1 MPRSRSRSPI
11 RHFNNSGGGR
21 ARNMLDSSSLEPI
34 KFKKE
39 GFGRNRGGRR
49 SFHNYDDRD
58 RRRPMNR
65 QERRAPLQTRD
76 YEETKKPMLILD
88 DPSRVPRGAYFE
100 HDRRETV
107 PGGRGNFVGGQ
118 SNFRSD
124 QMASRDFSDS
134 RDRPFRRDDD
144 RRSDRNYDNR
154 DRQERR
160 TEYQGYRA
168 DPFQRNAQSRRGF
181 HHHDQMSKSFR
192 NNNQHDD
199 RERRAPSD
207 RRSSFPQ
214 RRSSP
219 TVWKHDKFEEL
230 EQQEESYMGNNIPEL
245 IFFEIMK
252 IF

>member
-11 RHFNNSGGGR
+11 RHLNSGR
-21 ARNMLDSSSLEPI
+21 ARNMLDSSSYEPI

-49 SFHNYDDRD
+49 SFQSYDDRD

-65 QERRAPLQTRD
+65 HERRAPLQTRD
-76 YEETKKPMLILD
+76 YEEAKKPMLVLD

-107 PGGRGNFVGGQ
+107 PGGNGRFGRGQ

-124 QMASRDFSDS
+124 QMTSRDSDT
-134 RDRPFRRDDD
+134 RDRPFRRDDN
-144 RRSDRNYDNR
+144 RNSTRNYDNR

-160 TEYQGYRA
+160 SEYQGYRA
-168 DPFQRNAQSRRGF
+168 DPFRRNAESRRGF
-181 HHHDQMSKSFR
+181 HHHEQMSRSFR
-192 NNNQHDD
+192 DNNQHDD
-199 RERRAPSD
+199 RERRDPSD

-219 TVWKHDKFEEL
+219 TIWKHDKFEEL
-230 EQQEESYMGNNIPEL
+230 DQQEES
-245 IFFEIMK
+245 
-252 IF
+252 